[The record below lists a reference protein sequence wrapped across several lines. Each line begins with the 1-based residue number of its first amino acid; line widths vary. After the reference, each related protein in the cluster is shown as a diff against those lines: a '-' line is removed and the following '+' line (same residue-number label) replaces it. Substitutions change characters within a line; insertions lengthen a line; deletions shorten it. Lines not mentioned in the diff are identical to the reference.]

1 MVGLGGMGSA
11 AAAALAERGARVTGF
26 EQFSPAHDRGSSHGD
41 SRIVRQAYFEDPAYV
56 PLVRRAYEG
65 WERLSADAGEP
76 MVTWSG
82 ALMIGRPDADVVA
95 GTLASVRSWDLP
107 HEVLDQRAMA
117 QRFPPFRL
125 EPDEVAVFEPRAGF
139 VRPEVAV
146 RAQLARA
153 RRAGAELHFGAP
165 IEGWQLAG
173 DGVSVHVGGVEHH
186 GDRLVITAGPWTS
199 KVLADC
205 GLPLAVKRAV
215 MYQFE
220 PTGSIE
226 LFAADRLPSYVF
238 EFAPADTVY
247 GVADLGA
254 VDESGRSAHAC
265 KVGFH
270 HRLDDADPDTIDRAV
285 AEGEVQAMRA
295 VLAERIPLLAGRCV
309 RSTVCM
315 YTMTPDEHF
324 VIGALPGT
332 DGRVAVAAGF
342 SGHGFKFTPLVGE
355 VLADLAIDGAT
366 AAPIDLFAPTRFATR

>member
-173 DGVSVHVGGVEHH
+173 DGVTVHVGGVEHH

-238 EFAPADTVY
+238 EFAPGRH
-247 GVADLGA
+247 GVRRRRPRRRRRLGA
-254 VDESGRSAHAC
+254 PRHTRARSASTTVSTTPIRTRSIGWWPRARCRRCGPCWPSASRCSPGAAC
-265 KVGFH
+265 
-270 HRLDDADPDTIDRAV
+270 
-285 AEGEVQAMRA
+285 
-295 VLAERIPLLAGRCV
+295 GRPCA
-309 RSTVCM
+309 C
-315 YTMTPDEHF
+315 
-324 VIGALPGT
+324 
-332 DGRVAVAAGF
+332 
-342 SGHGFKFTPLVGE
+342 
-355 VLADLAIDGAT
+355 
-366 AAPIDLFAPTRFATR
+366 TR